1 VPRPVPRFEGQSA
14 QALFFIGLVC
24 EPMAELMPMSIMP
37 PHIIMQGMPISII
50 LIMFSQHILNM
61 SADMPSIG
69 IMVQVMEPSAAISQ
83 DMRHIMP
90 GIIPPICIWGI
101 MPPII
106 GIIPP
111 ICIGDIMPPIMGIMP
126 PIGIGGT
133 MPGIIL
139 PIMGIAAVLVIQL
152 SHSLIGNPP
161 ASPLGRRK
169 G

>member
-1 VPRPVPRFEGQSA
+1 VPHPAGGTPPFKGWPL

-24 EPMAELMPMSIMP
+24 APMAELMPMSIMP

-69 IMVQVMEPSAAISQ
+69 IMVQVMEPSAAMSQ

-90 GIIPPICIWGI
+90 GIIPPICMGDI

-111 ICIGDIMPPIMGIMP
+111 MGIWGIIPPIMGIMP
-126 PIGIGGT
+126 GIIPLIGI
-133 MPGIIL
+133 
-139 PIMGIAAVLVIQL
+139 
-152 SHSLIGNPP
+152 
-161 ASPLGRRK
+161 
-169 G
+169 

>member
-1 VPRPVPRFEGQSA
+1 
-14 QALFFIGLVC
+14 
-24 EPMAELMPMSIMP
+24 
-37 PHIIMQGMPISII
+37 
-50 LIMFSQHILNM
+50 
-61 SADMPSIG
+61 MPSIG

-90 GIIPPICIWGI
+90 GI
-101 MPPII
+101 
-106 GIIPP
+106 
-111 ICIGDIMPPIMGIMP
+111 MP
-126 PIGIGGT
+126 PIGIRGI

>member
-1 VPRPVPRFEGQSA
+1 MA
-14 QALFFIGLVC
+14 
-24 EPMAELMPMSIMP
+24 EPMPTSIMP

-69 IMVQVMEPSAAISQ
+69 IMVQVMEPSAAMSQ

-90 GIIPPICIWGI
+90 GIIPPICIGDI

-111 ICIGDIMPPIMGIMP
+111 IGIWGIMPGIIPPIMGIC
-126 PIGIGGT
+126 I
-133 MPGIIL
+133 
-139 PIMGIAAVLVIQL
+139 
-152 SHSLIGNPP
+152 
-161 ASPLGRRK
+161 
-169 G
+169 